1 MSLDNFET
9 VSFRVRKSDFVEFQ
23 RVAKMLYNTRN
34 PTNNLSTI
42 KEPKVSVMAKTFL
55 YVMTN
60 QFKKIEEEAKVV
72 VAQAQAQGQMPQMS
86 PLGGPQ

>member
-9 VSFRVRKSDFVEFQ
+9 VSFRVRKSDFAEFK
-23 RVAKMLYNTRN
+23 RVATMLYNAKN
-34 PTNNLSTI
+34 PANNLPTI

-72 VAQAQAQGQMPQMS
+72 VAQAQAQGKIPLIGAPQ
-86 PLGGPQ
+86 